1 MWAWTLFVHRH
12 DTWGPGRGY
21 TKGRRWK
28 AGGERQREEEGGRG
42 EAHFLA
48 SWVVPSSL
56 IASSYFLRS
65 TALYSVRGRGGEVED
80 VEDVEEDTEEEGGK
94 DVKRGV

>member
-1 MWAWTLFVHRH
+1 M
-12 DTWGPGRGY
+12 
-21 TKGRRWK
+21 
-28 AGGERQREEEGGRG
+28 
-42 EAHFLA
+42 A

-80 VEDVEEDTEEEGGK
+80 VEDAEEDTEEEGGK
-94 DVKRGV
+94 KVEQRIRRMRREEKEVERGV